1 MKLCCYNIVLNERV
15 YILCCHIVVTMKSYS
30 VTLDAY
36 GTVEKEVRDG
46 GNSGRVF
53 VPKAW
58 IGKKVR
64 IYLVEPVEEGDPGA

>member
-1 MKLCCYNIVLNERV
+1 M
-15 YILCCHIVVTMKSYS
+15 VVTMKSYS

-53 VPKAW
+53 VPKGW

-64 IYLVEPVEEGDPGA
+64 IYLVEPVEEVDPDA